1 MAEER
6 DIERWIGKRVR
17 EAGGRWYKWVSPGEV
32 GVPDRILITS
42 GGRIIFVEL
51 KAGNGELSPI
61 QRLQHGRLRALGCDV
76 RVVRGWIEAEAFA
89 RELGGGPHGTNGGVD
104 S

>member
-17 EAGGRWYKWVSPGEV
+17 ETGGRWYKWVSPGEV
-32 GVPDRILITS
+32 GVPDRILITP
-42 GGRIIFVEL
+42 GGRIVFVEL

-61 QRLQHGRLRALGCDV
+61 QRLQHERLRALGCDV
-76 RVVRGWIEAEAFA
+76 RVIRGWAEAQAFV
-89 RELGGGPHGTNGGVD
+89 RELGGGSHGTNGGAD